1 MFDVRAIGEEL
12 CKELSAVNEAV
23 GVGDVRC
30 CRVSGDA
37 ALDVQCGQEVP
48 AVGVFLDGG
57 CPSGVGDV
65 KLCRVF
71 GDVALDEERGQEVP
85 AGDVRLCRVFDNDT

>member
-1 MFDVRAIGEEL
+1 MFGVRAIGEEL
-12 CKELSAVNEAV
+12 CQELSAVNDAG

-37 ALDVQCGQEVP
+37 ALDVP
-48 AVGVFLDGG
+48 AVGVFLGGG

-65 KLCRVF
+65 KLCRVS
-71 GDVALDEERGQEVP
+71 GDAALDEERGQEVP